1 MSPEIGVTVKV
12 FSEVV
17 FAAAPAPHRPTRL
30 LSPQQTFRT
39 FRPDNCAAAAATKG
53 KVFTLSHFVS
63 PLAPTVK
70 ISAKY
75 SPHSVGY
82 CWILLDIVHLSTK
95 D

>member
-17 FAAAPAPHRPTRL
+17 FAEPHRPTRL